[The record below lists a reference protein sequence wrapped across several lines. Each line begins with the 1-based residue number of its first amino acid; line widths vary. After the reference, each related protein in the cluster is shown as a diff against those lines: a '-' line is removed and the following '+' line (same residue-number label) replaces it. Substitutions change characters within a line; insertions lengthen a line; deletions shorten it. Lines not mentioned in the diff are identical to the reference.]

1 MNREM
6 LMLIDAIS
14 REKNVERDVV
24 LSAVELALASATKK
38 LYKGDVD
45 IRVAMDPDNGSYET
59 YRRWLVVPDEAG
71 LQNPDAEE
79 LLTDARDEIADI
91 EEGDFIEK
99 PVESVPIGRIGAM
112 AAKQVILQKI
122 RDAEREMLLNDFMS
136 RGDKVFVGTVK
147 RMDKGDLI
155 VESGRVEGRLKRGE
169 MIPKEN
175 FRTGDRVRA
184 IILEVD
190 LTLRGA
196 PIILSR
202 SSPAFMIELFRQEVP
217 EIEQGLLEI
226 KTCARDP
233 GSRAKIAVQSHDKRI
248 DPIGTCVGVRG
259 SRVNGVTNEL
269 AGERVDIVLWSEDPA
284 QFVIGA
290 LAPANV
296 VSIVVDEERHAMD
309 VVVDEENLAIAI
321 GRGGQNVRLASEL
334 TGWRI
339 NIMTADESAQKQA
352 EEADGIRKLFMAKLD
367 VDQEIADILIEEGFT
382 SLEEVAYVPL
392 QEMLEIESF
401 DEDTVN
407 ELRTRAKD
415 ALLTM
420 ELAREESVEA
430 VSQDLRDLDGLT
442 PELIAKL
449 ADGGVHT
456 RDELADL
463 ATDELTDL
471 TGQSPEEATALIMLA
486 RAHWFASEE
495 TPASN

>member
-24 LSAVELALASATKK
+24 LGAVEQALASATKK
-38 LYKGDVD
+38 LYKGEVD
-45 IRVAMDPDNGSYET
+45 IRVAMDPDTGAYET
-59 YRRWLVVPDEAG
+59 FRRWLVVPDEAG

-79 LLTDARDEIADI
+79 LLTDARDEIPDI
-91 EEGDFIEK
+91 EEGDYIEK

-136 RGDKVFVGTVK
+136 RGDKIFVGTVK

-155 VESGRVEGRLKRGE
+155 VESGRVEGRLKRNE

-184 IILEVD
+184 MIMDVD

-202 SSPAFMIELFRQEVP
+202 AAPAFMIELFRQEVP

-233 GSRAKIAVQSHDKRI
+233 GSRAKIAVLSHDKRI

-259 SRVNGVTNEL
+259 SRVNAVTNEL

-407 ELRTRAKD
+407 ELRARAKD

-420 ELAREESVEA
+420 EIAREESVEE
-430 VSQDLRDLDGLT
+430 VSQDLRDLEGVS

-463 ATDELTDL
+463 ATDELTDI
-471 TGQSPEEATALIMLA
+471 TGQTPEEATALIMKA
-486 RAHWFASEE
+486 RAHWFSGDA